1 MPNKMIVN
9 MDFAPPIP
17 SNAAR
22 SGLDFA
28 SLYPTVMRDLNDSKL
43 MAELKRLARK
53 RKIEQIN
60 KLNDQ

>member
-9 MDFAPPIP
+9 M
-17 SNAAR
+17 
-22 SGLDFA
+22 DFA